1 VTTASVEIAPDDARR
16 FLVDHLGVARFP
28 STRGHAGARGVLEAL
43 GAVQLDPLD
52 PIGTN
57 ADLVMLAR
65 VRGMKRGE
73 VHDAL
78 FPGHAFEHF
87 AKERCLLPARAF
99 PYYRDRMIETPWWRS
114 GERAKRVDR
123 RTLAAVL
130 DEVRERGPMTAN
142 ELSDH
147 GRVEPID
154 WSGWRGTSR
163 AAKMA
168 LEILWTR
175 CDVVVC
181 GRRGRDKLYD
191 VPSRALPMHHDR
203 PRDEAY
209 EPWALIERVTSAG
222 LLAESSGPAWSML
235 KDVRKSRLVE
245 DMIEARRIERTVI
258 AGKRATYLAP
268 AGFRS
273 RRPSRIDDAMRIL
286 GPLDPLLWDRALVHD
301 AFGFEYLWE
310 VYKPAHLRRWGW
322 YVCPLLHRGE
332 LVGRIEA
339 RIEAATL
346 IVDRIWREENLTL
359 DEDALDACLERHAAA
374 CGADRVKRPRKTLR
388 SRARAR
394 RRAV

>member
-1 VTTASVEIAPDDARR
+1 VTSAEEITTDDARG
-16 FLVDHLGVARFP
+16 FLVDHLGVAR
-28 STRGHAGARGVLEAL
+28 SRTERGARGIRAVLASL

-52 PIGTN
+52 AIGTN
-57 ADLVMLAR
+57 ADLVVIAR
-65 VRGMKRGE
+65 VRDAKRGD

-114 GERAKRVDR
+114 SVRAQRVPS
-123 RTLAAVL
+123 RTLDAVL
-130 DEVRERGPMTAN
+130 DEVRERGPITAG
-142 ELSDH
+142 ELTDH
-147 GRVEPID
+147 GSVEPID

-181 GRRGRDKLYD
+181 GRRGREKLYD
-191 VPSRALPMHHDR
+191 VPSRALPEHHDR
-203 PRDEAY
+203 ACDGAF
-209 EPWALIERVTSAG
+209 EPWALIERVQSAG
-222 LLAESSGPAWSML
+222 LLAESASPAWSML
-235 KDVRKSRLVE
+235 KNVRGGALVDE
-245 DMIEARRIERTVI
+245 LIEARRIERVSVR
-258 AGKRATYLAP
+258 GRRASYLAP

-273 RRPSRIDDAMRIL
+273 RPRARMDDAMRIL
-286 GPLDPLLWDRALVHD
+286 GPLDPLLWDRALVEH

-322 YVCPLLHRGE
+322 YVCPLLHRGR

-339 RIEAATL
+339 RVDGATL
-346 IVDRIWREENLTL
+346 VVDRIWREDDVAL

-374 CGADRVKRPRKTLR
+374 CGADRVKRPKRTLR

-394 RRAV
+394 RPPA